1 MPGRVQG
8 YHKLKEN
15 PVWIL
20 VIKHTKHKSYH
31 LWAFFFFETGVSFC
45 SPGFLGTVEPQL
57 VLNSGTPLPLPP
69 KCLDYMKHHDNW
81 LHLK

>member
-31 LWAFFFFETGVSFC
+31 LWAFFLRWGSHSVVQA
-45 SPGFLGTVEPQL
+45 FLEL
-57 VLNSGTPLPLPP
+57 
-69 KCLDYMKHHDNW
+69 
-81 LHLK
+81 